1 MSVDRKLVLE
11 NCKITFRNFSGE
23 ASKYN
28 RAGDRNFHV
37 ILAPELAEELEE
49 EGWNVKWFTPKDPDE
64 VPNGHMLVSVAFGN
78 YPPNIFMISG
88 KKKTKLDEDTISC
101 LDHAEIENID
111 LVIRPYNWDLGD
123 GRCGVKAYVQSMY
136 VTIVQDAFAYKY
148 EEFDVGPED
157 EEVPW

>member
-11 NCKITFRNFSGE
+11 NVRITFRNFSGE

-37 ILAPELAEELEE
+37 ILDHDLAEELQD
-49 EGWNVKWFTPKDPDE
+49 EGWNIKWFLPKDPE
-64 VPNGHMLVSVAFGN
+64 ELPTGHMQVSVAYGN
-78 YPPNIFMISG
+78 YPPNIFLISG
-88 KKKTKLDEDTISC
+88 NKKTKLDEDTISC

-136 VTIVQDAFAYKY
+136 VTIVRDEFANKY
-148 EEFDVGPED
+148 EGYDVGPED